1 VGLLAPSAADGTS
14 LAFTD
19 GCFQSTEGSKMTHS
33 SARTNIQAALL
44 SAGLLFA
51 PLSLAGAQQATPVR
65 HHSVVK
71 GAMAGA
77 VAGHMTHRK
86 HGALLGAAVGAE
98 VQHHRNKVANK
109 HVYR

>member
-1 VGLLAPSAADGTS
+1 
-14 LAFTD
+14 
-19 GCFQSTEGSKMTHS
+19 
-33 SARTNIQAALL
+33 
-44 SAGLLFA
+44 
-51 PLSLAGAQQATPVR
+51 
-65 HHSVVK
+65 
-71 GAMAGA
+71 MAGA